1 MCPWTFGGLR
11 EEREELFIRVE
22 GWVGEG
28 SLKPLLLAEEQLTVG
43 DSQSE
48 RVGLKNLAP
57 KQGGDDA
64 HL

>member
-1 MCPWTFGGLR
+1 MVLEKREKSCLSERRISGG
-11 EEREELFIRVE
+11 
-22 GWVGEG
+22 G
-28 SLKPLLLAEEQLTVG
+28 LKPLLLAEEQLTVD

>member
-1 MCPWTFGGLR
+1 MVLEKSCLSEWRASGGD
-11 EEREELFIRVE
+11 
-22 GWVGEG
+22 
-28 SLKPLLLAEEQLTVG
+28 LKPLLLAEEQLTVD

-57 KQGGDDA
+57 KQDGDDA